1 MNNLS
6 MGVFRCSSVSEILKY
21 IRAITSR
28 RAPIRY
34 GVEKVE
40 GKSYDRLRREANQK
54 AIDLLN
60 SLVDGATLTDEQ
72 RQILAGYTGEGGI
85 GGSVS
90 EYYTP
95 KPIAEGVWEIMK
107 LYGADVVVK

>member
-1 MNNLS
+1 MNKLS

-21 IRAITSR
+21 IRAITSH
-28 RAPIRY
+28 RAPIKY

-72 RQILAGYTGEGGI
+72 RQIPPGTLVKAALAGPSPNITHQ
-85 GGSVS
+85 SLSLKVS
-90 EYYTP
+90 
-95 KPIAEGVWEIMK
+95 GRS
-107 LYGADVVVK
+107 

>member
-1 MNNLS
+1 MNKLS
-6 MGVFRCSSVSEILKY
+6 IGVFRCSSVSEILKY
-21 IRAITSR
+21 IRAITSH

-72 RQILAGYTGEGGI
+72 RQILARYWWKAALAE
-85 GGSVS
+85 SRLR
-90 EYYTP
+90 YYTR
-95 KPIAEGVWEIMK
+95 KPIAEDCLK
-107 LYGADVVVK
+107 S

>member
-1 MNNLS
+1 MNKLS

-21 IRAITSR
+21 IRAITSH
-28 RAPIRY
+28 RAPIKY

-72 RQILAGYTGEGGI
+72 RQILAGPSPNITHQ
-85 GGSVS
+85 SRSLKVS
-90 EYYTP
+90 
-95 KPIAEGVWEIMK
+95 GRS
-107 LYGADVVVK
+107 

>member
-1 MNNLS
+1 MNKLS

-21 IRAITSR
+21 IRAITSH
-28 RAPIRY
+28 RAPIKY

-72 RQILAGYTGEGGI
+72 RRSWLGTPVKVALAGPSPNITHQSQSLKASGR
-85 GGSVS
+85 S
-90 EYYTP
+90 
-95 KPIAEGVWEIMK
+95 
-107 LYGADVVVK
+107 

>member
-1 MNNLS
+1 MNKLS

-21 IRAITSR
+21 IRAITSH

-72 RQILAGYTGEGGI
+72 RQIGWVHRQKAALAGPSPNITHQ
-85 GGSVS
+85 SRSLKVS
-90 EYYTP
+90 
-95 KPIAEGVWEIMK
+95 GRS
-107 LYGADVVVK
+107 

>member
-1 MNNLS
+1 MNKLY
-6 MGVFRCSSVSEILKY
+6 MRVFRCSSVSEILKY
-21 IRAITSR
+21 IRAITSH
-28 RAPIRY
+28 RAPIKY

-72 RQILAGYTGEGGI
+72 RQIPLGTPVKAALAGPSPNITHQ
-85 GGSVS
+85 SRSLKVS
-90 EYYTP
+90 
-95 KPIAEGVWEIMK
+95 GRS
-107 LYGADVVVK
+107 